1 MKGMFLLRPRT
12 VFGSGS
18 VVSVYPHQHCRPH
31 LHGEPT
37 VRVELTG
44 PDDLGV
50 WYLTNAHGNAFPL
63 VESHEGHPAA
73 AALFGWQAPEGVE
86 DREAIIQDALVFL
99 MDHIGDEI
107 EAPKEAVDYLSELEE
122 EDEE

>member
-1 MKGMFLLRPRT
+1 MN
-12 VFGSGS
+12 
-18 VVSVYPHQHCRPH
+18 
-31 LHGEPT
+31 
-37 VRVELTG
+37 VELTG
-44 PDDLGV
+44 PDDLGFWFLV
-50 WYLTNAHGNAFPL
+50 DENGSSFPL

-73 AALFGWQAPEGVE
+73 AALFGWQATEGVE

-107 EAPKEAVDYLSELEE
+107 EAPKEAVDYFSELEE